1 MSDIKLF
8 KVLGETVGQVPASS
22 AALEKSLQVLM
33 EKHLDA
39 LLGVRFLATE
49 FSTGAKHAGR
59 IDTLGI
65 DDNDCP
71 VIIEYKRAINQNVI
85 NQGLFY
91 LDWLMDHQADFK
103 LLVMEKLGVEAAKV
117 IDWSGVRLI
126 CVAGDYTRYDQYAVD
141 QIKRNIDLIR
151 YARYGEDLLLLEL
164 VNPPRASVAP
174 TNPSGKVSPNAKAK
188 IDDLLLAFHEHVTS
202 LGDDVQVKPTKLYTA
217 YRRLKNFACVHR
229 DASQLRVW
237 LKVDPDSVT
246 LEEGFTRDVRGIG
259 HWGTGDLELLLK
271 VPADLHRAK
280 DLLQKAYDEN

>member
-8 KVLGETVGQVPASS
+8 KVNGESVAALPASS
-22 AALEKSLQVLM
+22 AALEKSLQLQM
-33 EKHLDA
+33 EKHLDS

-49 FSTGAKHAGR
+49 FSTGVKHAGR

-71 VIIEYKRAINQNVI
+71 VIIEYKRALNQNVI

-103 LLVMEKLGVEAAKV
+103 LLVMERLGGEAAKD

-126 CVAGDYTRYDQYAVD
+126 CVAGDYTRYDQYAVE

-151 YARYGEDLLLLEL
+151 YARYGDDLLLLEL
-164 VNPPRASVAP
+164 VNPPRAQEAPAP
-174 TNPSGKVSPNAKAK
+174 TSSAGKASAKAK
-188 IDDLLLAFHEHVTS
+188 IDDLLSAFHDHVTS

-237 LKVDPDSVT
+237 LKLDPDEVT
-246 LEEGFTRDVRGIG
+246 LEDGFTRDVRGVG
-259 HWGTGDLELLLK
+259 HWGTGDVEMVLK
-271 VPADLHRAK
+271 AAADLDRAK
-280 DLLQKAYDEN
+280 HLLQKAYDKN